1 MLVSGWPD
9 RTGLFNGVLVVA
21 NSREAMEEER
31 VVVMNSVI
39 DSSAEL
45 LLESIPRPND
55 RRPCSE
61 LAT

>member
-45 LLESIPRPND
+45 LLESTPRPNG